1 MHTVYKSVVRCVVG
15 CLLLYPCL
23 LQAQTEVDAIMMN
36 KNQIC
41 NGFLY
46 NYSSW
51 DHYWEGKLKRNNLNL
66 GTVSTQSAMYMINY
80 GITNNLN
87 IIAGAPYVWT
97 KASAGTLHKMNGIQ
111 DLSLNLK
118 WRFFNQRNGNNKV
131 SVFAVGGFSTPL
143 SNYTPDFLP
152 LSIGMGSTNLS
163 ARGMVDYQYKK
174 FTVTGSAAYIWRSNI
189 KIDRDNYYTDRLHIT
204 NEVQMPDMTNWQLR
218 AGYRGKYFL
227 AEGILNQMT
236 TQGGFDITRNN
247 MPFPS
252 NRMNATTAG
261 AFLKY
266 TIAGVLGGN
275 IELLAQGNYTLKG
288 RNVGQSLSYGGGLFY
303 AFYVKKNKTNTNTNS
318 SL

>member
-1 MHTVYKSVVRCVVG
+1 MHTVYKSVLRWLAG
-15 CLLLYPCL
+15 CLLLCPCL
-23 LQAQTEVDAIMMN
+23 VQAQTEVDAIMMN

-51 DHYWEGKLKRNNLNL
+51 DHYWEGKLKRTNLNM

-80 GITNNLN
+80 GITNDLN
-87 IIAGAPYVWT
+87 IIAGVPYVWT
-97 KASAGTLHKMNGIQ
+97 KASAGTLHGLNGIQ

-118 WRFFNQRNGNNKV
+118 WRFFNQRNGNNKI

-152 LSIGMGSTNLS
+152 LSIGLGSTNLS

-174 FTVTGSAAYIWRSNI
+174 FTVTGSAAYVWRSNI
-189 KIDRDNYYTDRLHIT
+189 KIDRDSYYTDRLHIT
-204 NEVQMPDMTNWQLR
+204 NEVQMPDMTNLQLR
-218 AGYRGKYFL
+218 AGYRGKFFI
-227 AEGILNQMT
+227 AEGIVNRMIT
-236 TQGGFDITRNN
+236 MGGFDITRNN

-252 NRMNATTAG
+252 NRMNATTTG
-261 AFLKY
+261 VFFKY
-266 TIAGVLGGN
+266 TIPGVMKGN
-275 IELLAQGNYTLKG
+275 LELLAQGNYTVGG
-288 RNVGQSLSYGGGLFY
+288 RNVGQSLSYGGGFFY
-303 AFYVKKNKTNTNTNS
+303 AFYVKKNKTNTNS

>member
-1 MHTVYKSVVRCVVG
+1 MYTVYKSVLRWLIG
-15 CLLLYPCL
+15 CLLLCPCL
-23 LQAQTEVDAIMMN
+23 VQAQTEVDAIMMN

-51 DHYWEGKLKRNNLNL
+51 DHYWEGKLKRTNLNM

-80 GITNNLN
+80 GITNDLN
-87 IIAGAPYVWT
+87 IIAGVPYVWT
-97 KASAGTLHKMNGIQ
+97 KASAGTLHGLNGIQ

-118 WRFFNQRNGNNKV
+118 WRFFNQRNGNNKI

-152 LSIGMGSTNLS
+152 LSIGLGSTNLS

-174 FTVTGSAAYIWRSNI
+174 FTVTGSAAYVWRSNI
-189 KIDRDNYYTDRLHIT
+189 KIDRDSYYTDRLHIT
-204 NEVQMPDMTNWQLR
+204 NEVQMPDMTNLQLR
-218 AGYRGKYFL
+218 AGYRGKFFI
-227 AEGILNQMT
+227 AEGIVNRMIT
-236 TQGGFDITRNN
+236 MGGFDITRNN

-252 NRMNATTAG
+252 NRMNATTTG
-261 AFLKY
+261 VFFKY
-266 TIAGVLGGN
+266 TIPGVMKGN
-275 IELLAQGNYTLKG
+275 LELLAQGNYTVDG
-288 RNVGQSLSYGGGLFY
+288 RNVGQSLSYGGGFFY
-303 AFYVKKNKTNTNTNS
+303 AFYVKKNKTNTNS

>member
-1 MHTVYKSVVRCVVG
+1 MHTVYKSVLRWLTG
-15 CLLLYPCL
+15 CLLLCPCL
-23 LQAQTEVDAIMMN
+23 VQAQTEVDAIMMN

-51 DHYWEGKLKRNNLNL
+51 DHYWEGKLKRTNLNM

-80 GITNNLN
+80 GITNDLN
-87 IIAGAPYVWT
+87 IIAGVPYVWT
-97 KASAGTLHKMNGIQ
+97 KASAGTLHGLNGIQ

-118 WRFFNQRNGNNKV
+118 WRFFNQRNGNNKI

-152 LSIGMGSTNLS
+152 LSIGLGSTNLS

-174 FTVTGSAAYIWRSNI
+174 ITVTGSAAYVWRSNI
-189 KIDRDNYYTDRLHIT
+189 KIDRDSYYTDRLHIT
-204 NEVQMPDMTNWQLR
+204 NEVQMPDMTNLQLR
-218 AGYRGKYFL
+218 AGYRGKFFI
-227 AEGILNQMT
+227 AEGIVNRMIT
-236 TQGGFDITRNN
+236 MGGFDITRNN

-261 AFLKY
+261 VFFKY
-266 TIAGVLGGN
+266 TIPGVMKGN
-275 IELLAQGNYTLKG
+275 LELLAQGNYTVDG
-288 RNVGQSLSYGGGLFY
+288 RNVGQSLSYGGGFFY
-303 AFYVKKNKTNTNTNS
+303 AFYVKKNKTNTNS